1 MVNKVLCVYQS
12 TETMTR
18 DKITSNII
26 LTLHLQSSKNI
37 LLNDASSNLHFVSV
51 YSTRQRL
58 FTEPGPKERL
68 LFWKPQPHSCRT
80 QSVSLHEA

>member
-37 LLNDASSNLHFVSV
+37 LLNDASSNLHCCLCILDETTPV
-51 YSTRQRL
+51 YRTR
-58 FTEPGPKERL
+58 T
-68 LFWKPQPHSCRT
+68 
-80 QSVSLHEA
+80 